1 MFGLRWAPSALL
13 SAALWAAL
21 PVLAGNEPGSHAASA
36 PGRFRLCSMDVDYPP
51 YARVDGTG
59 HLQYLAL
66 QAARGLGVEV
76 ERRVA
81 PRRRCVEELKAG
93 LVDGMVGAWSAER
106 AEYAM
111 FPMAGA
117 GPDEKRAMATPRYFL
132 YRRKGTQLDWDG
144 QRFTG
149 LGEGRLGVESG
160 FIFIT
165 ERLQQLGTPYD
176 DGSKSLEPNV
186 VKLLAGRID
195 GVIAMETE
203 ADQLIAARYE
213 GKLEK
218 VGKPFEQTPLYLML
232 SRQFHAQY
240 GRFAGRYWQAL
251 AEYRNTAD
259 YRHYQQAHP

>member
-1 MFGLRWAPSALL
+1 LPVALL
-13 SAALWAAL
+13 AALLAIFLAAL
-21 PVLAGNEPGSHAASA
+21 PARAGNEPGGSPSPA

-51 YARVDGTG
+51 YARVDGSG
-59 HLQYLAL
+59 HLQYLAQ
-66 QAARGLGVEV
+66 QAARGLGVEL

-111 FPMAGA
+111 FPMAGG
-117 GPDEKRAMATPRYFL
+117 GPDERRAVATPRYFL

-149 LGEGRLGVESG
+149 QWEGRIGVESG
-160 FIFIT
+160 FIFIM
-165 ERLQQLGTPYD
+165 ERLQQLGMPYD
-176 DGSKSLEPNV
+176 DGGKSLEPNME
-186 VKLLAGRID
+186 KLLAGRLD

-213 GKLEK
+213 GKIEK
-218 VGKPFEQTPLYLML
+218 AGKPFEQTPLYLMV

-251 AEYRNTAD
+251 AEYRSTAD
-259 YRHYQQAHP
+259 YRQYQQAHP